1 MARISLEP
9 KPTLGYR
16 LVRLLLRRRYGVM
29 LDPITAAAHQPRVMR
44 TLSLLEAGAGQ
55 WRALDRDLEALAIL
69 ATSARTGCGWCMDFG
84 YWESHHAGVDPAKLR
99 AVTHWR
105 DSDLYTSI
113 FFRAHRCRGIV
124 PVRERRVM
132 AYAEA
137 MTATP
142 PEVTDEMVAQLR
154 ADLNEAELVE
164 LTATVALEN
173 LRNRNNAALGLT
185 GQGFKDRCEVP
196 AP

>member
-1 MARISLEP
+1 MARISLDP

-16 LVRLLLRRRYGVM
+16 LVRLFQRRRYGVM
-29 LDPITAAAHQPRVMR
+29 LDPITAAAHQPRVTR
-44 TLSLLEAGAGQ
+44 TLSLLEAGTEK
-55 WRALDRDLEALAIL
+55 WRVLDR
-69 ATSARTGCGWCMDFG
+69 
-84 YWESHHAGVDPAKLR
+84 VDPAKVR
-99 AVTHWR
+99 EVTRWR
-105 DSDLYTSI
+105 DSDLYT
-113 FFRAHRCRGIV
+113 AL
-124 PVRERRVM
+124 ERRVM

-142 PEVTDEMVAQLR
+142 PEVTDAMVAELR
-154 ADLNEAELVE
+154 ADLSEAELVE

-173 LRNRNNAALGLT
+173 LRDRTNAALGLA

>member
-1 MARISLEP
+1 MARISLAP

-16 LVRLLLRRRYGVM
+16 LVRFVLRRRYGVM
-29 LDPITAAAHQPRVMR
+29 LDPIAATAHQPRVMR
-44 TLSLLEAGAGQ
+44 TLSLLEAGAAK
-55 WRALDRDLEALAIL
+55 WRVLDRDLKALAIL
-69 ATSARTGCGWCMDFG
+69 ATSARTGCAWCMDFG
-84 YWESHHAGVDPAKLR
+84 YWESHHAGVEPAKLR

-105 DSDLYTSI
+105 DSDLYT
-113 FFRAHRCRGIV
+113 AL
-124 PVRERRVM
+124 ERRVM

-142 PEVTDEMVAQLR
+142 PEVTDEMVAELR
-154 ADLNEAELVE
+154 ADLSEAELVE

-173 LRNRNNAALGLT
+173 LRNRSNAALGLT

-196 AP
+196 AA

>member
-1 MARISLEP
+1 MARISLAP

-16 LVRLLLRRRYGVM
+16 LVRFVLRRRYGVM
-29 LDPITAAAHQPRVMR
+29 LDPVAAAAHQPW
-44 TLSLLEAGAGQ
+44 G
-55 WRALDRDLEALAIL
+55 
-69 ATSARTGCGWCMDFG
+69 DFG
-84 YWESHHAGVDPAKLR
+84 YWASHHAGVDPAELR

-105 DSDLYTSI
+105 DSDLYS
-113 FFRAHRCRGIV
+113 AL
-124 PVRERRVM
+124 ERRVM
-132 AYAEA
+132 AYPGA

-142 PEVTDEMVAQLR
+142 PEVTDQMVAELR
-154 ADLNEAELVE
+154 VDLRDAEPVE
-164 LTATVALEN
+164 LTATVALED

>member
-16 LVRLLLRRRYGVM
+16 LIRLVLRRRYGVM
-29 LDPITAAAHQPRVMR
+29 LDPIAAAAHQPQVMR
-44 TLSLLEAGAGQ
+44 TLSRLEAGAER
-55 WRALDRDLEALAIL
+55 WRVLDRDLKALALL
-69 ATSARTGCGWCMDFG
+69 ATSARTGCAWCMDFG
-84 YWESHHAGVDPAKLR
+84 YWENHHAGVDPAKLR
-99 AVTHWR
+99 EVTRWR
-105 DSDLYTSI
+105 DSDLYT
-113 FFRAHRCRGIV
+113 AL
-124 PVRERRVM
+124 ERRVM

-142 PEVTDEMVAQLR
+142 PEVTDDMVAELR
-154 ADLNEAELVE
+154 ADLSDAELVE
-164 LTATVALEN
+164 LTAAVALEN

>member
-1 MARISLEP
+1 MSQPGTGACLGGMARISLDP
-9 KPTLGYR
+9 RPTLGYR
-16 LVRLLLRRRYGVM
+16 LIRLFLRRRYGVM
-29 LDPITAAAHQPRVMR
+29 LDPITAAAHQPQVMR
-44 TLSLLEAGAGQ
+44 TLSRLEAGAEK
-55 WRALDRDLEALAIL
+55 WRVLDRDLKALALL

-84 YWESHHAGVDPAKLR
+84 YWENHHAGVDPAKLR
-99 AVTHWR
+99 QVNRWR
-105 DSDLYTSI
+105 DSDLYT
-113 FFRAHRCRGIV
+113 AL
-124 PVRERRVM
+124 ERRVM

-142 PEVTDEMVAQLR
+142 PEVTDEMVAELR
-154 ADLNEAELVE
+154 ADLSEAELVE

-173 LRNRNNAALGLT
+173 LRNRNNSALGLT